1 MEFEFLPLHQ
11 EKIDDHFLIDSF
23 RLSYPQE
30 RHQEESIEVQVQ
42 NEYNTRIE
50 IMESRRRMEGIPIED
65 RDHKSTVERM
75 KNRSKEKDQDQERGE
90 WREERVKVNW
100 IQKITGLSMTSEIHF
115 INPSFVCL
123 DSERDWF
130 DSMNRQCT
138 VY

>member
-23 RLSYPQE
+23 HLSYPQE
-30 RHQEESIEVQVQ
+30 RHREESIEVQVQ